1 MHEANAMVN
10 ESIKRRFF
18 ISSKIDLLRNL
29 RYIVGFHS
37 EKAEKNLYLSMLKFG
52 TRVRFR
58 VRVTKVSLLRS
69 RTLYHS
75 TKNRDI
81 LINSEGREISV
92 SGIEKLEEELMVYN
106 LEVEKTHNYFVTKNR
121 VLVHNKKVVRKNRSR
136 R

>member
-1 MHEANAMVN
+1 
-10 ESIKRRFF
+10 
-18 ISSKIDLLRNL
+18 
-29 RYIVGFHS
+29 
-37 EKAEKNLYLSMLKFG
+37 MLKFG